1 MQLPEFE
8 LIWTIWFQPAQS
20 FYFFFSRW
28 NESKPVPKSET
39 WMIPHDELAGHTVAK
54 TVLRRD
60 DKTTPVYIS
69 Q

>member
-1 MQLPEFE
+1 
-8 LIWTIWFQPAQS
+8 
-20 FYFFFSRW
+20 
-28 NESKPVPKSET
+28 
-39 WMIPHDELAGHTVAK
+39 MIPHDELAGHTVAK